1 MADTRVPGSCWGG
14 IAGRVAGKS
23 EGFCWQA
30 MPPQPLAAGPPRNQ
44 ERRTLEPSVV
54 PAKLGQQE
62 RRDPMSYRVVAQA
75 ALERW
80 REAESRKDEWPL
92 DSDEWE
98 TAYLEGELAKADYQ
112 QAIDDAKREHKPLP
126 PPFEDVRGL

>member
-1 MADTRVPGSCWGG
+1 
-14 IAGRVAGKS
+14 
-23 EGFCWQA
+23 
-30 MPPQPLAAGPPRNQ
+30 
-44 ERRTLEPSVV
+44 
-54 PAKLGQQE
+54 
-62 RRDPMSYRVVAQA
+62 MSYRVVAQA

-126 PPFEDVRGL
+126 PPFEDIRGL